1 MEIQKLYDLDDT
13 EFDNITIGLVRLAK
27 HIPDHEFFFQV
38 NQINNGLK
46 FKRIEDLILQGD
58 YYDYSFPRFEAYHK
72 FTRTCFTFVSNRS
85 SESKQKKLQTELFSE
100 EENIK
105 FLLNNQVEV
114 QYILHS
120 SEQFPD
126 FSVILLPENLVFPIQ
141 DYVLGSEEE
150 LYQIIQY
157 YE

>member
-1 MEIQKLYDLDDT
+1 MEIQKLYDLDDI
-13 EFDNITIGLVRLAK
+13 EFEDIAIGLVRLAK
-27 HIPDHEFFFQV
+27 DIPAHEFFFKI
-38 NQINNGLK
+38 NQINNNIFSRK
-46 FKRIEDLILQGD
+46 KDLVFHGD
-58 YYDYSFPRFEAYHK
+58 YYDYFFPRFEAYHK
-72 FTRTCFTFVSNRS
+72 FSKTCFTFISNKS
-85 SESKQKKLQTELFSE
+85 SESKQKKVQTELFTG

-105 FLLNNQVEV
+105 FLLNNQVDVE
-114 QYILHS
+114 YILHS

-141 DYVLGSEEE
+141 DYTLSSEEE

>member
-1 MEIQKLYDLDDT
+1 LEIQKLYDLDDI
-13 EFDNITIGLVRLAK
+13 EFEDIAIGLVRLAK
-27 HIPDHEFFFQV
+27 DIPAHEFFYKI
-38 NQINNGLK
+38 NQTNNLCFSRK
-46 FKRIEDLILQGD
+46 KDLVFHGG
-58 YYDYSFPRFEAYHK
+58 YYDYFFPRFEAYHK
-72 FTRTCFTFVSNRS
+72 STKTCFTFISNKS
-85 SESKQKKLQTELFSE
+85 SESKQKKIQTELFTE

-105 FLLNNQVEV
+105 FLLNNQVDVE
-114 QYILHS
+114 YILHS

-141 DYVLGSEEE
+141 DYTLSSEEE

>member
-13 EFDNITIGLVRLAK
+13 EFENITIGLVRLAK
-27 HIPDHEFFFQV
+27 HIPDHEFFFRV
-38 NQINNGLK
+38 NQINGLK
-46 FKRIEDLILQGD
+46 FKRIEDFILNGD
-58 YYDYSFPRFEAYHK
+58 FFDYHFPRFEAYHK
-72 FTRTCFTFVSNRS
+72 FTRTCFTFISNKS
-85 SESKQKKLQTELFSE
+85 SESKQKKLPAELFSE
-100 EENIK
+100 EDNIK

-141 DYVLGSEEE
+141 DYTLGSEEE

>member
-1 MEIQKLYDLDDT
+1 MEIQKLYDLDDV
-13 EFDNITIGLVRLAK
+13 EFEDITIGLVRLAK
-27 HIPDHEFFFQV
+27 NIPDHEFFYKV
-38 NQINNGLK
+38 NKNNDLN
-46 FKRIEDLILQGD
+46 FKRISDLIFNGD
-58 YYDYSFPRFEAYHK
+58 FYDYHFPRFEAYHK
-72 FTRTCFTFVSNRS
+72 FTKTCFTFISNKC
-85 SESKQKKLQTELFSE
+85 SESKQKKIQTELFSE

-105 FLLNNQVEV
+105 FLLNNQVDVE
-114 QYILHS
+114 YILHT

-141 DYVLGSEEE
+141 DYILSSQEE

>member
-1 MEIQKLYDLDDT
+1 MEIQKLYDLDDI
-13 EFDNITIGLVRLAK
+13 EFEDIAIGLVRLAK
-27 HIPDHEFFFQV
+27 DIPAHEFFYKI
-38 NQINNGLK
+38 NQANNLSFSRK
-46 FKRIEDLILQGD
+46 KDLVFHGG
-58 YYDYSFPRFEAYHK
+58 YYDYFFPRFEAYHK
-72 FTRTCFTFVSNRS
+72 YSKTCFTFISNKS
-85 SESKQKKLQTELFSE
+85 SESKQKKVQTELFTE

-105 FLLNNQVEV
+105 FLLNNQVDVE
-114 QYILHS
+114 YILHS

-141 DYVLGSEEE
+141 DYTLSSDEE

>member
-1 MEIQKLYDLDDT
+1 MEIQKLYDLDDI
-13 EFDNITIGLVRLAK
+13 EFEDIAIGLVRLAK
-27 HIPDHEFFFQV
+27 DIPAHEFFYKI
-38 NQINNGLK
+38 NQLNNLSFSRK
-46 FKRIEDLILQGD
+46 KDLVFHGD
-58 YYDYSFPRFEAYHK
+58 YYDYFFPRFEAYHK
-72 FTRTCFTFVSNRS
+72 FSKTCFTFISNKS
-85 SESKQKKLQTELFSE
+85 SESKQKKVQTELFTE

-141 DYVLGSEEE
+141 DYTLSSEEE

>member
-1 MEIQKLYDLDDT
+1 LEIQKLYDFDDI
-13 EFDNITIGLVRLAK
+13 EFEDIAIGLVRLAK
-27 HIPDHEFFFQV
+27 DIPAHEFFYKI
-38 NQINNGLK
+38 NQANNLSFSRK
-46 FKRIEDLILQGD
+46 KDLVFHGG
-58 YYDYSFPRFEAYHK
+58 YYDYFFPRFEAYHK
-72 FTRTCFTFVSNRS
+72 FSKTCFTFISNKS
-85 SESKQKKLQTELFSE
+85 SESKQKKVQTELFTE

-105 FLLNNQVEV
+105 FLLNNQVDVE
-114 QYILHS
+114 YILHS

-141 DYVLGSEEE
+141 DYTLSSDEE

>member
-1 MEIQKLYDLDDT
+1 MEIQKLYDLDDI
-13 EFDNITIGLVRLAK
+13 EFEDIAIGLVRLAK
-27 HIPDHEFFFQV
+27 DVPAHEFFFKI
-38 NQINNGLK
+38 NQTNNLSFSRK
-46 FKRIEDLILQGD
+46 KDLVFHGGF
-58 YYDYSFPRFEAYHK
+58 YDYFFPRFEAYHK
-72 FTRTCFTFVSNRS
+72 FSKTCFTFISNKS
-85 SESKQKKLQTELFSE
+85 SESKQKKVQTELFTE

-105 FLLNNQVEV
+105 FLLNNQVDVE
-114 QYILHS
+114 YILHS

-141 DYVLGSEEE
+141 DYTLSSDEE

>member
-1 MEIQKLYDLDDT
+1 MEIQKLYDTDDI
-13 EFDNITIGLVRLAK
+13 EFEDIAIGLVRLAK
-27 HIPDHEFFFQV
+27 NVFDHEFFFKI
-38 NQINNGLK
+38 NQSNDLN
-46 FKRIEDLILQGD
+46 FSRIDDLVFHGS
-58 YYDYSFPRFEAYHK
+58 YYDYYFPRFEAYHK
-72 FTRTCFTFVSNRS
+72 FTKTCFTFISNKS
-85 SESKQKKLQTELFSE
+85 TESKQKKIQTELFAE

-105 FLLNNQVEV
+105 FLLNNQVDVE
-114 QYILHS
+114 YILHS

-141 DYVLGSEEE
+141 DYTLSSDEE

>member
-1 MEIQKLYDLDDT
+1 MEIQKLYDLDDI
-13 EFDNITIGLVRLAK
+13 EFEDIAIGLVRLAK
-27 HIPDHEFFFQV
+27 HIPDHEFFFKI
-38 NQINNGLK
+38 NQNNDLK
-46 FKRIEDLILQGD
+46 FSRKKDLIFHGD
-58 YYDYSFPRFEAYHK
+58 YYDYYFPRFEAYHK
-72 FTRTCFTFVSNRS
+72 FTKTCFTFISNKS
-85 SESKQKKLQTELFSE
+85 SESKQKKLQTELFTE

-141 DYVLGSEEE
+141 DYTLSSEEE

>member
-1 MEIQKLYDLDDT
+1 LEIQKLYDLDDI
-13 EFDNITIGLVRLAK
+13 EFEDIAIGLVRLAK
-27 HIPDHEFFFQV
+27 SIPDHEFFYNV
-38 NQINNGLK
+38 NQNNSDLK
-46 FKRIEDLILQGD
+46 FSRKKDLIFHGA
-58 YYDYSFPRFEAYHK
+58 YYDYYFPRFEAYHK
-72 FTRTCFTFVSNRS
+72 FTKTCFTFISNKS

-120 SEQFPD
+120 SEQFHD

-141 DYVLGSEEE
+141 DYTLSSDEE

>member
-1 MEIQKLYDLDDT
+1 MEIQKLYDLDDI
-13 EFDNITIGLVRLAK
+13 EFEDIAIGLVRLAK
-27 HIPDHEFFFQV
+27 DIPAHEFFYT
-38 NQINNGLK
+38 INKLNNLSFSRK
-46 FKRIEDLILQGD
+46 KDLVFHGD
-58 YYDYSFPRFEAYHK
+58 YYDYFFPRFEAYHK
-72 FTRTCFTFVSNRS
+72 FSKTCFTFISNKS
-85 SESKQKKLQTELFSE
+85 SESKQKKVQTELFTE

-105 FLLNNQVEV
+105 FLLNNQVDVE
-114 QYILHS
+114 YILHS

-141 DYVLGSEEE
+141 DYTLSSEEE

>member
-1 MEIQKLYDLDDT
+1 LEIQKLYDLDDI
-13 EFDNITIGLVRLAK
+13 EFEDIAIGLVRLAK
-27 HIPDHEFFFQV
+27 DVPAHEFFYKI
-38 NQINNGLK
+38 NQANNLSFSRK
-46 FKRIEDLILQGD
+46 KDLVFHGG
-58 YYDYSFPRFEAYHK
+58 YYDYFFPRFEAYHK
-72 FTRTCFTFVSNRS
+72 FSRTCFTFISNKS
-85 SESKQKKLQTELFSE
+85 SESKQKKVQTELFTE

-105 FLLNNQVEV
+105 FLLNNQVDVE
-114 QYILHS
+114 YILHS

-141 DYVLGSEEE
+141 DYTLSSDEE

>member
-1 MEIQKLYDLDDT
+1 MEIQKLYDLDDI
-13 EFDNITIGLVRLAK
+13 EFEDIAIGLVRLAK
-27 HIPDHEFFFQV
+27 DIPAHEFFYK
-38 NQINNGLK
+38 INHANNLSFSRK
-46 FKRIEDLILQGD
+46 KDLVFHGG
-58 YYDYSFPRFEAYHK
+58 YYDYFFPRFEAYHK
-72 FTRTCFTFVSNRS
+72 FSKTCFTFISNKS
-85 SESKQKKLQTELFSE
+85 SESKQKKVQTELFTE

-105 FLLNNQVEV
+105 FLLNNQVDVE
-114 QYILHS
+114 YILHS

-141 DYVLGSEEE
+141 DYTLSSDEE

>member
-1 MEIQKLYDLDDT
+1 MEIQKLYDLEDT
-13 EFDNITIGLVRLAK
+13 EFEDIAIGLVRLAK
-27 HIPDHEFFFQV
+27 NVPDHEFFFKV
-38 NQINNGLK
+38 NQRNDLN
-46 FKRIEDLILQGD
+46 FKRIADLIYHGS
-58 YYDYSFPRFEAYHK
+58 YYDYYFPRFEAYHK
-72 FTRTCFTFVSNRS
+72 FTKTCFTFISNRS
-85 SESKQKKLQTELFSE
+85 AESKQKKIQTELFSG

-141 DYVLGSEEE
+141 DYTLGSEEE

>member
-1 MEIQKLYDLDDT
+1 MEIQKLYDLDDI
-13 EFDNITIGLVRLAK
+13 EFEDITIGLVRLAK
-27 HIPDHEFFFQV
+27 DIPAHEFFYKI
-38 NQINNGLK
+38 NQSN
-46 FKRIEDLILQGD
+46 DLSFSRKKDLVFHGG
-58 YYDYSFPRFEAYHK
+58 YYDYFFPRFEAYHK
-72 FTRTCFTFVSNRS
+72 FSKTCFTFISNRS
-85 SESKQKKLQTELFSE
+85 SESKQKKVQTELFTE

-105 FLLNNQVEV
+105 FLLNNQVDVE
-114 QYILHS
+114 YILHS

-141 DYVLGSEEE
+141 DYTLSSDEE

>member
-1 MEIQKLYDLDDT
+1 MEIQKLYDLDDI
-13 EFDNITIGLVRLAK
+13 EFEDITIGLVRLAK
-27 HIPDHEFFFQV
+27 DVPAHEFFYKI
-38 NQINNGLK
+38 NQANNLGFSRK
-46 FKRIEDLILQGD
+46 KDLVFHGG
-58 YYDYSFPRFEAYHK
+58 YYDYFFPRFEAYHK
-72 FTRTCFTFVSNRS
+72 FSRTCFTFISNKS
-85 SESKQKKLQTELFSE
+85 SESKQKKVQTELFTE

-105 FLLNNQVEV
+105 FLLNNQVDVE
-114 QYILHS
+114 YILHS

-141 DYVLGSEEE
+141 DYTLSSDEE

>member
-1 MEIQKLYDLDDT
+1 MEIQKLYDIDDI
-13 EFDNITIGLVRLAK
+13 EFEDIAIGLVRLAK
-27 HIPDHEFFFQV
+27 NIFDHEFFFKI
-38 NQINNGLK
+38 NQINDLK
-46 FKRIEDLILQGD
+46 FLRIDDLVFHGT
-58 YYDYSFPRFEAYHK
+58 YYDYYFSRFEAYHK
-72 FTRTCFTFVSNRS
+72 FTKTCFTFISNKS
-85 SESKQKKLQTELFSE
+85 SESKQKKIQTELFAE

-105 FLLNNQVEV
+105 FLLNNQVDVE
-114 QYILHS
+114 YILHS

-141 DYVLGSEEE
+141 DYTLSSDEE

>member
-1 MEIQKLYDLDDT
+1 MEVQNLYDPDEI
-13 EFDNITIGLVRLAK
+13 EFEDITIGLVRLAK
-27 HIPDHEFFFQV
+27 YVLDHEFFYKI
-38 NQINNGLK
+38 NQNNDLK
-46 FKRIEDLILQGD
+46 FSRIKDLVFHGS
-58 YYDYSFPRFEAYHK
+58 YYDYCFPRFEAYHK
-72 FTRTCFTFVSNRS
+72 FTKTCFTFISNKS
-85 SESKQKKLQTELFSE
+85 SESKQKKQPTELFSE

-105 FLLNNQVEV
+105 FLLNNQADVE
-114 QYILHS
+114 YILHS

-141 DYVLGSEEE
+141 DYILSSEEE

>member
-1 MEIQKLYDLDDT
+1 MEIQKLYDLDDI
-13 EFDNITIGLVRLAK
+13 EFDDITIGLVRLVK
-27 HIPDHEFFFQV
+27 GIPDHEFFYKI
-38 NQINNGLK
+38 NQSNNLK
-46 FKRIEDLILQGD
+46 FSRTKDLTFHGF
-58 YYDYSFPRFEAYHK
+58 YYDYYFPRFEAYHK
-72 FTRTCFTFVSNRS
+72 FTKTYFTFISNRS
-85 SESKQKKLQTELFSE
+85 SESKQKRQQTELFSE

-105 FLLNNQVEV
+105 FLLNNQVDVE
-114 QYILHS
+114 YILHS

-141 DYVLGSEEE
+141 DYILSSDKE

>member
-1 MEIQKLYDLDDT
+1 MEIQKLYDIEET
-13 EFDNITIGLVRLAK
+13 EFEDVTIGLVRLVK
-27 HIPDHEFFFQV
+27 NVPDHEFFFTV
-38 NQINNGLK
+38 NQQNDLN
-46 FKRIEDLILQGD
+46 FKRIDDLIYHGY
-58 YYDYSFPRFEAYHK
+58 YYDYFFPRFEAYHK
-72 FTRTCFTFVSNRS
+72 FTKTCFTFISNRS
-85 SESKQKKLQTELFSE
+85 SESKQKKIQTELFTG

-105 FLLNNQVEV
+105 FLLNNHVEV

-141 DYVLGSEEE
+141 DYTLGSEEE

>member
-1 MEIQKLYDLDDT
+1 MEIQKLYDLDDI
-13 EFDNITIGLVRLAK
+13 EFEDITIGLVRLAK
-27 HIPDHEFFFQV
+27 DVPAHEFFYKI
-38 NQINNGLK
+38 NQANNLSFSRK
-46 FKRIEDLILQGD
+46 KDLVFHGG
-58 YYDYSFPRFEAYHK
+58 YYDYFFPRFEAYHK
-72 FTRTCFTFVSNRS
+72 FSRTCFTFISNKS
-85 SESKQKKLQTELFSE
+85 SESKQKKVQTELFTE

-105 FLLNNQVEV
+105 FLLNNQVDVE
-114 QYILHS
+114 YILHS

-141 DYVLGSEEE
+141 DYTLSSDEE

>member
-1 MEIQKLYDLDDT
+1 LEIQKLYDLDDI
-13 EFDNITIGLVRLAK
+13 EFEDIAIALVRLAK
-27 HIPDHEFFFQV
+27 NVPDHEFFYKV
-38 NQINNGLK
+38 NTINGLT
-46 FKRIEDLILQGD
+46 FKRIDDLIFQGS
-58 YYDYSFPRFEAYHK
+58 YYDYYFPRFEAYHK
-72 FTRTCFTFVSNRS
+72 FTKTCFTFISNKS
-85 SESKQKKLQTELFSE
+85 SESKQKKIQTELFSQ

-141 DYVLGSEEE
+141 DYTLGSEEE